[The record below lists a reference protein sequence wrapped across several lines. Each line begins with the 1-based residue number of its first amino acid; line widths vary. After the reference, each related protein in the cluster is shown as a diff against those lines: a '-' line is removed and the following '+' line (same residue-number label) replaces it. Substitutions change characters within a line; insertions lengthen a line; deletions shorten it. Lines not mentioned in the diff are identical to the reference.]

1 MDIEKIRKRLEKIQD
16 AMNTIENYLFMEG
29 FSEREKLLMLKII
42 YQIHLNEDPEKEQ
55 IEKDIQEIVDS
66 LNLSDIARITT
77 VINYE
82 GDKR

>member
-1 MDIEKIRKRLEKIQD
+1 MVDIEQIRKRLEKIQD

-29 FSEREKLLMLKII
+29 FTEREKLLMLKII

-66 LNLSDIARITT
+66 LNLSYITSIT
-77 VINYE
+77 KVVKDE
-82 GDKR
+82 